1 MTATSSGRTV
11 GGEEQQ
17 KARAVRGLGNPMG
30 RGPTAS
36 DREGRSAAAAAGGVR
51 VFEGEPRLLE
61 VALVVQG
68 DAVQVLG
75 AESVHE
81 AAYAGALD
89 HDVVVGGL
97 VFDAEAVFEA
107 RAPARQHADAQA
119 GGLGGH
125 LLLRHELAD
134 LDRGLVGHGQG
145 DGSGTLRRRHCDPPV
160 TCELRKS
167 RRPCQLS
174 PHEARALMRL
184 TPADWL
190 VVALYFLFNI
200 AVGLYYKGRAGKSTA
215 EYFLSGRNVPWW
227 LAGTSMVATTFAAD
241 TPLVVTGLVAQNGVA
256 GNWLWWNLLASGML
270 TVFFYARLWRR
281 AGVMTD
287 IEFSEIRYAGPPAA
301 FLRGFRAL
309 YLGLLINCIILG
321 WVNLAMA
328 KILQLVFGVSKGDA
342 LWIVVGMI
350 ALTSAISTLSGLWG
364 VLVTDLF
371 QFVIKMGMVIVLAVV
386 AVQAVGGI
394 EAMRVKLAAIDQ
406 LRGATTGGQGSV
418 LSFVPD
424 VGSAWM
430 PMITFFVYIAVNWW
444 ATWYP
449 GAEPGGG
456 GYVAQRMLS
465 AKDEKHSLLATLWF
479 NIAHYAVRPW
489 PWILVALAS
498 LILFPGLADP
508 ETGYI
513 WVLIDYLPSSLR
525 GLMIAAFAAAYM
537 STIATQL
544 NWGASYLINDFWR
557 RFVKREATDQYYVTA
572 SKVATVFLTLI
583 SAVVT
588 FYMGSIGG
596 AWKVL
601 IVTGAGTGGVLL
613 LRWYW
618 WRINAWSEVSAMIAA
633 FVVSVTLQAGFGY
646 DTDQPKQFALIMI
659 ATVAITTIVWLAV
672 TFLTAPE
679 SESTLVAYY
688 RRTRPSRTGWGA
700 VAARAPDV
708 RPSTDGLANLLDWVA
723 GCVLVYG
730 ALFGVGKLLLHDPL
744 PGILMLGLSALAG
757 GVIYRDL
764 SRRGWSTVVE

>member
-1 MTATSSGRTV
+1 
-11 GGEEQQ
+11 
-17 KARAVRGLGNPMG
+17 
-30 RGPTAS
+30 
-36 DREGRSAAAAAGGVR
+36 
-51 VFEGEPRLLE
+51 
-61 VALVVQG
+61 
-68 DAVQVLG
+68 
-75 AESVHE
+75 
-81 AAYAGALD
+81 
-89 HDVVVGGL
+89 
-97 VFDAEAVFEA
+97 
-107 RAPARQHADAQA
+107 
-119 GGLGGH
+119 
-125 LLLRHELAD
+125 
-134 LDRGLVGHGQG
+134 
-145 DGSGTLRRRHCDPPV
+145 
-160 TCELRKS
+160 
-167 RRPCQLS
+167 
-174 PHEARALMRL
+174 MRL
-184 TPADWL
+184 TLADWL
-190 VVALYFLFNI
+190 VVALYFLFNVV
-200 AVGLYYKGRAGKSTA
+200 VGLYYKRRASRDTA

-241 TPLVVTGLVAQNGVA
+241 TPLAVTGLVAKNGVA

-281 AGVMTD
+281 SGVMTD
-287 IEFSEIRYAGPPAA
+287 IEFAEIRYAGLPAA

-328 KILQLVFGVSKGDA
+328 KILQLIFGISKGEA
-342 LWIVVGMI
+342 LWIVVGLI
-350 ALTSAISTLSGLWG
+350 VLTSAISTLSGLWG

-371 QFVIKMGMVIVLAVV
+371 QFVIKMGMVIVLAVF

-406 LRGATTGGQGSV
+406 LRGATSGGQGSV

-498 LILFPGLADP
+498 LILFPNLQDP

-513 WVLIDYLPSSLR
+513 RVMIDYLPSSLR
-525 GLMIAAFAAAYM
+525 GLMVAAFAAAFM

-544 NWGASYLINDFWR
+544 NWGASYLVNDLYR
-557 RFVKREATDQYYVTA
+557 RFVRRQESESHYVLASRLATAVLTVVSA
-572 SKVATVFLTLI
+572 AVAFRIESI
-583 SAVVT
+583 S
-588 FYMGSIGG
+588 G
-596 AWKVL
+596 AWKLL
-601 IVTGAGTGGVLL
+601 IITGAGTGAVLL

-618 WRINAWSEVSAMIAA
+618 WRINAWSEVSAMVAA
-633 FVVSVTLQAGFGY
+633 FVMSVLLQTVWGL
-646 DTDQPKQFALIMI
+646 DSDRPVDFAKIVLI
-659 ATVAITTIVWLAV
+659 TVAVTSAVWLAV
-672 TFLTAPE
+672 TYVTRPE
-679 SESTLVAYY
+679 PEATLEAFY
-688 RRTRPSRTGWGA
+688 RRTRPSRTGWGP

-708 RPSTDGLANLLDWVA
+708 HPSADGLANLVDWVA

-730 ALFGVGKLLLHDPL
+730 SLFGVGKLLLHEVP
-744 PGILMLGLSALAG
+744 LGLGLLVLASIAG
-757 GVIYRDL
+757 WVIYRDL
-764 SRRGWSTVVE
+764 SRRGWKTVVE